1 MKPRH
6 PDRMIGYR
14 WFGHAHKIVA
24 IFFYFGFG
32 VRAICRITGFKEHMV
47 KKCSHAR
54 ETFVYMKEIEDRVA
68 ATLEKGDLVGQ
79 LRRNC
84 EDAIRVL
91 GEIQNDVKVDP
102 KERMAAAEKNL
113 KHYKDMLALRSGPTG
128 LGDGGISALSESL
141 TRIRG
146 VMNASEVVTLPEPE
160 VMTEVEN
167 MAEPETAQPEDV
179 L

>member
-1 MKPRH
+1 
-6 PDRMIGYR
+6 
-14 WFGHAHKIVA
+14 
-24 IFFYFGFG
+24 
-32 VRAICRITGFKEHMV
+32 
-47 KKCSHAR
+47 
-54 ETFVYMKEIEDRVA
+54 MKEIEDRVA

-102 KERMAAAEKNL
+102 KERMNAAEKNL

-146 VMNASEVVTLPEPE
+146 VMNSTPPADVLIYDPTK
-160 VMTEVEN
+160 VETV
-167 MAEPETAQPEDV
+167 AEPETAQPEDV